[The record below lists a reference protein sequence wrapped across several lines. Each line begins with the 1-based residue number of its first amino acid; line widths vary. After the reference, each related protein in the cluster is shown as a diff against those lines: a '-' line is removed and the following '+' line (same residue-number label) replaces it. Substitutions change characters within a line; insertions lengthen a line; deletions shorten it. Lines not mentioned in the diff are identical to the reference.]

1 MRAPRKAFLSTSL
14 CEYKRMGELRE
25 SSQKY
30 QHRIS
35 YHARTGALR
44 FRALRR
50 IEQLMSVEGSA
61 ALPLWLLYEE
71 EIEGWKSAQAAHI
84 VAWLGEHQFK
94 AERHRVLLVPDS
106 QGAAVL
112 AITGLG
118 KRHGELSLWHVAGL
132 PERLPTP
139 RKSVSGSNTERIATS
154 AIGAPSPSAS
164 RRSSRRRMRIARTM
178 RSPARRS
185 P

>member
-50 IEQLMSVEGSA
+50 IEKLMTVEGSA
-61 ALPLWLLYEE
+61 ALPLWLLYED
-71 EIEGWKSAQAAHI
+71 EIEAWKKTQAAH
-84 VAWLGEHQFK
+84 VAAWLGEHQFK
-94 AERHRVLLVPDS
+94 GEKHRALLVPDAHGS
-106 QGAAVL
+106 AVL
-112 AITGLG
+112 AVAGLG
-118 KRHGELSLWHVAGL
+118 KRQGELS
-132 PERLPTP
+132 
-139 RKSVSGSNTERIATS
+139 
-154 AIGAPSPSAS
+154 
-164 RRSSRRRMRIARTM
+164 
-178 RSPARRS
+178 
-185 P
+185 